1 MIDLVIFTAL
11 SRIAQ
16 YSEIDCLNCEG
27 IHRILAMHTY
37 RLPTLGRFSFSRVFW
52 LGSQEMKELVAPPP
66 LTVPSG
72 AVPFSNIAERTAS
85 PLEIV
90 FNTIENNSIR
100 AALAFLDLLGCCL
113 VSPM

>member
-66 LTVPSG
+66 LTVPIRSG
-72 AVPFSNIAERTAS
+72 PVFEYRRKNSVPS
-85 PLEIV
+85 
-90 FNTIENNSIR
+90 
-100 AALAFLDLLGCCL
+100 
-113 VSPM
+113 